1 MTRYDFTPYFRT
13 TVGFDRMMNLLDSVS
28 RIDEAT
34 TSYPPYD
41 IEKTGEDAYRI
52 TMAVAGFGEADL
64 DIETRD
70 NTLWISSKPTEK
82 EPANGEYLYRG
93 IAQRSFRRSFQLAD
107 HVKVIGASLDNGLL
121 HVDLVREVPEEMKP
135 RKIEV
140 ARGKPKT
147 IAAKAR
153 KLVEGAVKAA

>member
-13 TVGFDRMMNLLDSVS
+13 TVGFDRMMRLLDSVS
-28 RIDEAT
+28 RVDETT

-52 TMAVAGFGEADL
+52 TMAVAGFSEADL
-64 DIETRD
+64 DIETRE
-70 NTLWISSKPTEK
+70 NTLWISSKSTEK

-140 ARGKPKT
+140 SRGKPKT
-147 IAAKAR
+147 IVGKAR